1 MSELHFDDAAA
12 KRLLAL
18 YRTPDVARTREAFLR
33 ALAPQPGERVLDV
46 GCGPGF
52 LAGLIADAVGPSGA
66 VTGIDVSEPL
76 LAVARSHCANK
87 PWVVLQHGDAMRL
100 AFADARASG
109 WGRLAPAS
117 GCFRCSKPSGCG
129 RCTWAMRRSSSSTAS
144 LWKGVRYARCASR

>member
-18 YRTPDVARTREAFLR
+18 YTTPDVARTREAFLR
-33 ALAPQPGERVLDV
+33 ALAPQPGEHVLDV

-87 PWVVLQHGDAMRL
+87 PWVVLQHGDGSR
-100 AFADARASG
+100 
-109 WGRLAPAS
+109 
-117 GCFRCSKPSGCG
+117 
-129 RCTWAMRRSSSSTAS
+129 
-144 LWKGVRYARCASR
+144 GVIDPIAKSPERGNQGSPERIGPGH